1 MCRVLVVGPKAEL
14 EPTIEVLYSL
24 ETLHLLDFVD
34 QDETFQIGKPLEKA
48 SSASSSLIK
57 LRSISN
63 ILKLDQ
69 TQKGEGPPVE
79 GEVEGRITSLELQIS
94 DEDNAR
100 KKIESRISS
109 IDLRVKSLEPFT
121 HIPLQLELYRGYE
134 NLQVF
139 VGRIARSPEGLG
151 DVAPDYELFENEK
164 FIALFVPKTNAAEV
178 QSFLGERG
186 FIGVDVPEGQGLPS
200 KAMEKLQTEKKT
212 LLRRLEKTEETIQ
225 KLREKHAHFVLSAE
239 DFLSIEVQK
248 AEAPLRFATTEHS
261 FAIDGWIPVER
272 HDRVREELAKIGA
285 LYFEVVEEEEEESPV
300 LLDNPEP
307 VNRVEFL
314 IHMFSTP
321 DSEELDPTPIVF
333 LVFPMF
339 FGFMIGDI
347 GYGIM
352 MIAFSLAL
360 QAKLM
365 DMPDFRN
372 LMLILFWGGV
382 FAIFFGLF
390 VFGEAFGIEIWQD
403 VHVQLGFISLKFPL
417 FEKLHDVVNLI
428 LLSIAA
434 AFIHLGIGYLFGF
447 LNELKRSKMHA
458 PENPTLWERLK
469 SKKHVL
475 DRIGWMAV
483 LFGLFTMI
491 MVMAYARDYPPSVAV
506 FFVELPQW
514 AGSALGL
521 DFTFPAD
528 FGVELGGWMISYF
541 AIVPIVFGIVIFVL
555 VKEFLGILEIISLLA
570 NMVSYARLA
579 GVAVAKGATASAFNS
594 MLIPWATSGG
604 IAGFIIGG
612 FFLILAHLVVFI
624 LGAIS
629 SGIQA
634 IRLNYVEFFLKFFK
648 GNGMRFKPFGKASTV
663 DKEV

>member
-1 MCRVLVVGPKAEL
+1 MCRVLVVGSKTEL
-14 EPTIEVLYSL
+14 GPTIEALYSL
-24 ETLHLLDFVD
+24 EALHLLDFVD
-34 QDETFQIGKPLEKA
+34 QDETFQIGEPLEKA

-57 LRSISN
+57 LRSISS
-63 ILKLDQ
+63 ILELDQ
-69 TQKGEGPPVE
+69 KQKGEGPLVE

-100 KKIESRISS
+100 KKIESRINS
-109 IDLRVKSLEPFT
+109 IDLRMKSLEPFT

-139 VGRIARSPEGLG
+139 VGRIAKPLEGLG
-151 DVAPDYELFENEK
+151 DVVPDQELLEHER
-164 FIALFVPKTNAAEV
+164 FIALFVPKTKAAEV

-186 FIGVDVPEGQGLPS
+186 FIGVDVPDGKGLPS
-200 KAMEKLQTEKKT
+200 KTMGELQTEKKI
-212 LLRRLEKTEETIQ
+212 LLSRLEKTEETIQ
-225 KLREKHAHFVLSAE
+225 KLREKHAHFILSAE
-239 DFLSIEVQK
+239 DFLSVEVQK

-261 FAIDGWIPVER
+261 FAIDGWIPAER
-272 HDRVREELAKIGA
+272 TDQIREELAKIGT
-285 LYFEVVEEEEEESPV
+285 LYFEIIEEEEEESPV

-307 VNRVEFL
+307 VSRVEFL

-360 QAKLM
+360 QGKLK

-372 LMLILFWGGV
+372 LMLILFWGGL
-382 FAIFFGLF
+382 FAVFFGLF
-390 VFGEAFGIEIWQD
+390 AFGEAFGIELWE
-403 VHVQLGFISLKFPL
+403 HVEVQFGFISLRFPL
-417 FEKLHDVVNLI
+417 FEKLHDVVDLI
-428 LLSIAA
+428 LLSIVA

-447 LNELKRSKMHA
+447 LNEMKKKNRKHA
-458 PENPTLWERLK
+458 
-469 SKKHVL
+469 L
-475 DRIGWMAV
+475 DRVGWMAV
-483 LFGLFTMI
+483 LFGLFTLI
-491 MVMAYARDYPPSVAV
+491 MVMAYARDYPPRVAV

-521 DFTFPAD
+521 NFTFPTD
-528 FGVELGGWMISYF
+528 FGIELGGWMISYF
-541 AIVPIVFGIVIFVL
+541 AIVPIVFGVVIFIV
-555 VKEFLGILEIISLLA
+555 VKEFIGVIEIISLLA

-594 MLIPWATSGG
+594 MLIPWAVSGG
-604 IAGFIIGG
+604 IVGLVIGG
-612 FFLILAHLVVFI
+612 FFLILSHLVVFV

-648 GNGMRFKPFGKASTV
+648 GNGMRFKPFGKASSI